1 MAAKQ
6 STKPSSFKLT
16 YATMFNPPEELHTR
30 YEQALADLKNNLGQD
45 HGMIIGGEEVFTSA
59 KLENHSPINTEWVL
73 GTFQKGAANHAQQAL
88 TAAHKAADGW
98 ARMPW
103 QERVA
108 LLRKAADEIDR
119 RIYEF
124 GAVISLEVGKNRM
137 EALGDAA
144 ESADLIRYAC
154 SQMEANNGFIVQ
166 MGKDPLEGYDAIN
179 IDVLLPH
186 GVWLV
191 ISPFHFPAALTG
203 GPTGAAL
210 VTGNAVVMKPA
221 SDTPWTTRLLAEC
234 FREAGLPDGVF
245 NYVTGPGSTL
255 GEALINSPEVD
266 GITFT
271 GSYDVGMPIY
281 RKFAAGAYPRP
292 IILEMGGKNASI
304 VTKNADLD
312 RAASGIV
319 RSAFG
324 LQGQKCSANS
334 RIYVDKSVYDDLVGR
349 IVEGTNALVI
359 GDPTERNVFLGPVIN
374 GSAYEQFKQFT
385 EELSEAG
392 RFLTGGKVLTDGE
405 LGKGYYCQPTIG
417 ADIDLSHRL
426 WKHEMFLPITMIH
439 AVASKEEAMELA
451 NDSIYGLTAGFYGSE
466 EEAQWFF
473 DNIRAGVTYAN
484 RPQGATTGAWPGF
497 QPFGGWKGSGS
508 MGKNAGGHYYL
519 QNFMRE
525 QVHTLIR

>member
-1 MAAKQ
+1 MGAAQ
-6 STKPSSFKLT
+6 SSFKLT
-16 YATMFNPPEELHTR
+16 YATMFNPPEELHTN
-30 YEQALADLKNNLGQD
+30 YEEALGELKKNLGQD
-45 HGMIIGGEEVFTSA
+45 HAMIIGGKEVLASE
-59 KLENHSPINTEWVL
+59 KLENRSPINAEWML
-73 GTFQKGAANHAQQAL
+73 GTFQKGTAEHAEQAL
-88 TAAHKAADGW
+88 AAARAAAQGW

-108 LLRKAADEIDR
+108 LMRKAADEIDR

-124 GAVISLEVGKNRM
+124 GALISLEVGKNRM

-154 SQMEANNGFIVQ
+154 TQMEANNGFIVE
-166 MGKDPLEGYDAIN
+166 MGKDPLEGYEAMN

-191 ISPFHFPAALTG
+191 ISPFNFPAALTG
-203 GPTGAAL
+203 GPAGAAL
-210 VTGNAVVMKPA
+210 VTGNAIVMKPA

-245 NYVTGPGSTL
+245 NYVTGPGSSL

-271 GSYDVGMPIY
+271 GSYDVGMHIY
-281 RKFAAGAYPRP
+281 RKFAAGDYPRP

-304 VTKNADLD
+304 VTKHADLE
-312 RAASGIV
+312 RASAGIV

-334 RIYVDKSVYDDLVGR
+334 RIYVEKPVYDDLVAR
-349 IVEGTNALVI
+349 IVESTKALVI
-359 GDPTERNVFLGPVIN
+359 GDPTERSVFLGPVIN
-374 GSAYEQFKQFT
+374 RSVYEQFMQFT

-392 RFLTGGKVLTDGE
+392 KFLTGGKVLTDGD
-405 LGKGYYCQPTIG
+405 LGKGFYCQPTIAAG
-417 ADIDLSHRL
+417 VPLSHRL
-426 WKHEMFLPITMIH
+426 WKHEMFLPITMVH
-439 AVASKEEAMELA
+439 AVKSKEEALELA

-473 DNIRAGVTYAN
+473 ANIHAGVTYAN
-484 RPQGATTGAWPGF
+484 RPQGSTTGAWPGF

-508 MGKNAGGHYYL
+508 TGKNAGGHYYL